1 MKKKITLIV
10 FTLLAI
16 CTLNVKAQDESSWST
31 GVDLYNTYVWRGT
44 KFGSGPSLQPTL
56 SYSNSGFTIGAWG
69 AYSFA
74 SSSFSI
80 SGSDAT
86 TEPYM
91 ETDLFAS
98 YGFDLGEKSTLT
110 FTVTDYFFPTAD
122 SKYFDGNQHYFEPM
136 VTLGLGNFSLAGA
149 YMTNSNDTY
158 LEAGLAVGP
167 VNLIAGAGD
176 GAYTKDEKFNVCNLG
191 IKTSKELKFS
201 DSFSI
206 PVTGAVI
213 LNPSTE
219 QFNIVV
225 GITL

>member
-10 FTLLAI
+10 FALLAI
-16 CTLNVKAQDESSWST
+16 CTLNVNAQEESSWST

-56 SYSNSGFTIGAWG
+56 SFSNGGFSIGAWG

-80 SGSDAT
+80 TENEAT

-91 ETDLFAS
+91 EADLFAS
-98 YGFDLGEKSTLT
+98 YGFDLGDNSSLT
-110 FTVTDYFFPTAD
+110 FTVTDYFFPTND

-136 VTLGLGNFSLAGA
+136 VSLGLGNFSLAGA

-158 LEAGLAVGP
+158 LEAGLTVGS
-167 VNLIAGAGD
+167 VDLFAGAGD

-191 IKTSKELKFS
+191 LKTSKELKIT

-213 LNPSTE
+213 LNQSTE
-219 QFNIVV
+219 QFHIMV